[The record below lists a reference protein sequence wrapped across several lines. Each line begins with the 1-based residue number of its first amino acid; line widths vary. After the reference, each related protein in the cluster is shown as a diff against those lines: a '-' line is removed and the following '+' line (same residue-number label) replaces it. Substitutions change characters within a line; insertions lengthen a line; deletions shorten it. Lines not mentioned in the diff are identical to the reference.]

1 MKLLSIIIP
10 VYNSEKYLK
19 KCLDSILESSYRN
32 LEIICINDGSRDKSL
47 EILEKYSKIDSRI
60 ILINKENE
68 GPQIARNKGY
78 KISKGEYIT
87 NIDSDDWI
95 EKDTF
100 EKAILMLEKD
110 NLDCVLY
117 DSYFWFSKSKKER
130 INKVKNNS
138 KISGEEAFIKSLDW
152 SISGM
157 GVFKKDILL
166 NSINVL
172 NLYNG
177 DEVVTRKI
185 FLNSRKIGISD
196 GKYFYRMH
204 LESLT
209 KSPKNKVKSIEMI
222 LSNCLI
228 LKMINEKKIK
238 GEKIEKFKFE
248 IYKDFIRKIKILIEN
263 NSKMTYLE
271 KEKYQK
277 IILEGMEVIPE
288 FKIKELIV
296 YEKNIIK
303 AIRLYLKNLF
313 YKYKFLK
320 INKIN

>member
-248 IYKDFIRKIKILIEN
+248 IYKDFIRKIRILIEN

-288 FKIKELIV
+288 FTIKELIV

-313 YKYKFLK
+313 YIYKFLK

>member
-228 LKMINEKKIK
+228 LKMINEKK
-238 GEKIEKFKFE
+238 
-248 IYKDFIRKIKILIEN
+248 
-263 NSKMTYLE
+263 
-271 KEKYQK
+271 
-277 IILEGMEVIPE
+277 
-288 FKIKELIV
+288 
-296 YEKNIIK
+296 
-303 AIRLYLKNLF
+303 
-313 YKYKFLK
+313 
-320 INKIN
+320 